1 MRRGDAEFDYLA
13 GKQGARGSTNGRAC
27 LDAIRLL
34 GLIGP
39 SDLATPS
46 AIRRRQLYVSM
57 YLGIDLGT
65 SAVKTVL
72 VDSAQRVI
80 ASESRPLT
88 TASPLSGYCEQ
99 DPAQWVD
106 ATFATLDAL
115 KATHASALAVVE
127 GIGLSGQMHGAT
139 LLDASARPLRPC
151 ILWNDGRSVAEC
163 RILEQRWPALRATTG
178 NKAMPGFTAPK
189 LLWIAMHEPE
199 VFAATKL
206 VLLPK
211 AYLRLVLTGE
221 AVEDVSDASGS
232 LWLDAARRDWS
243 DAALAATG
251 LSRDHMPRLVEGC
264 APAATLRSE
273 LAQRWGMIRRPI
285 FAGGAG
291 DNPAGAVGIGAIRA
305 GTAFISLGTSG
316 ALLAPTSRMAANP
329 DRGVHT
335 FCHAIP
341 AMWIQAGAILS
352 AASCLAWISRLFGIA
367 EAELLAPLGSRPQ
380 LPSPVSFLPYLA
392 GERTPHDDPVVRGM
406 LDGLSHGTDR
416 EAIVQAV
423 LEGVAFALADCR
435 DVLADAGI
443 GIAEAD
449 AIGGG
454 SRSRF
459 WLAVLASVLNVPI
472 HRFAEGE
479 TGAAFGA
486 ARLGRLAVTGEAI
499 DTVCTPPRRIETFE
513 PDRVL
518 VDAYADRLPTW
529 RELYRP
535 RQ

>member
-1 MRRGDAEFDYLA
+1 MFA
-13 GKQGARGSTNGRAC
+13 
-27 LDAIRLL
+27 
-34 GLIGP
+34 
-39 SDLATPS
+39 
-46 AIRRRQLYVSM
+46 SM

-80 ASESRPLT
+80 ASESRPLA
-88 TASPLSGYCEQ
+88 TASPRPGYSEQ
-99 DPAQWVD
+99 DPAQWVE

-115 KATHASALAVVE
+115 KATHAGALAVVE

-189 LLWIAMHEPE
+189 LLWIATHEPE
-199 VFAATKL
+199 VFAATKR

-273 LAQRWGMIRRPI
+273 LAQRWGMVRRPS

-316 ALLAPTSRMAANP
+316 ALLVPTSRIAANP

-341 AMWIQAGAILS
+341 GMWIQAGAILS

-380 LPSPVSFLPYLA
+380 VPSPVSFLPYLA

-443 GIAEAD
+443 TVAEAD

-459 WLAVLASVLNVPI
+459 WLSVLASVLNVPI

-499 DTVCTPPRRIETFE
+499 DAVCTPPRRIETFE

-518 VDAYADRLPTW
+518 VDAYADRLPAW

-535 RQ
+535 RR

>member
-1 MRRGDAEFDYLA
+1 
-13 GKQGARGSTNGRAC
+13 
-27 LDAIRLL
+27 
-34 GLIGP
+34 
-39 SDLATPS
+39 
-46 AIRRRQLYVSM
+46 M

-80 ASESRPLT
+80 ASASRPLT
-88 TASPLSGYCEQ
+88 TVSPQPGYFEQ
-99 DPAQWVD
+99 DPAQWID

-115 KATHASALAVVE
+115 KVTHASALAAVE
-127 GIGLSGQMHGAT
+127 GIGLSGQMHGPT
-139 LLDASARPLRPC
+139 LLDGRGKPLRPC
-151 ILWNDGRSVAEC
+151 ILWNDGRSATEC

-189 LLWIAMHEPE
+189 LLWIATHEPE
-199 VFAATKL
+199 IFAATKL

-211 AYLRLVLTGE
+211 AYLRFVLSGE
-221 AVEDVSDASGS
+221 AIEDVSDASGS

-251 LSRDHMPRLVEGC
+251 LSRQLMPRLVEGC
-264 APAATLRSE
+264 APAAALRSE
-273 LAQRWGMIRRPI
+273 LAQRWGMTKPPMI
-285 FAGGAG
+285 AGGAG
-291 DNPAGAVGIGAIRA
+291 DNPAGAVGIGAIRP

-316 ALLAPTSRMAANP
+316 ALLAPTSTIAADP
-329 DRGVHT
+329 DRAVHT

-341 AMWIQAGAILS
+341 GMWIQAGAILS
-352 AASCLAWISRLFGIA
+352 AASCLAWIARLFGAA
-367 EAELLAPLGSRPQ
+367 EAEMLAPLGSRPRA
-380 LPSPVSFLPYLA
+380 PSPVSFLPYLA

-416 EAIVQAV
+416 DTIVQAV

-435 DVLADAGI
+435 DVLAGAGI
-443 GIAEAD
+443 SVAEAD
-449 AIGGG
+449 VIGGG

-459 WLAVLASVLNVPI
+459 WLSVLANVVNVPI
-472 HRFAEGE
+472 HRFVEGE

-486 ARLGRLAVTGEAI
+486 ARLGRLAVTAEAVEA
-499 DTVCTPPRRIETFE
+499 VCTPPPRLETFE
-513 PDRVL
+513 PERVL
-518 VDAYADRLPTW
+518 ADAYAERLPAW

-535 RQ
+535 RN

>member
-1 MRRGDAEFDYLA
+1 
-13 GKQGARGSTNGRAC
+13 
-27 LDAIRLL
+27 
-34 GLIGP
+34 
-39 SDLATPS
+39 
-46 AIRRRQLYVSM
+46 M

-80 ASESRPLT
+80 ASESRPLA
-88 TASPLSGYCEQ
+88 TASPRPGYSEQ
-99 DPAQWVD
+99 DPAQWVE

-115 KATHASALAVVE
+115 KATHAGALAVVE

-189 LLWIAMHEPE
+189 LLWIATHEPE
-199 VFAATKL
+199 VFAATKR

-273 LAQRWGMIRRPI
+273 LAQRWGMVRRPS

-316 ALLAPTSRMAANP
+316 ALLVPTSRIAANP

-341 AMWIQAGAILS
+341 GMWIQAGAILS

-380 LPSPVSFLPYLA
+380 MPSPVSFLPYLA
-392 GERTPHDDPVVRGM
+392 GERTPHDDPAVRGM

-443 GIAEAD
+443 TVAEAD

-459 WLAVLASVLNVPI
+459 WLSVLASVLNVPI

-499 DTVCTPPRRIETFE
+499 DAVCTPPRRIETFE

-518 VDAYADRLPTW
+518 VDAYADRLPAW

-535 RQ
+535 RR